1 AILDSP
7 SDLRKF
13 EGRAVLAGRTVV
25 RSRAPRDRD
34 RSSLERLNA
43 MLQVPVQDLRRVAAS
58 LERLR
63 GRAIGDCV
71 MRSDLKQLNVEL
83 DDGRIMVIGI
93 ELEETGRQHRL
104 TVDVVS
110 PIEEVT
116 RQLDVGLESQP
127 E

>member
-1 AILDSP
+1 
-7 SDLRKF
+7 
-13 EGRAVLAGRTVV
+13 
-25 RSRAPRDRD
+25 
-34 RSSLERLNA
+34 

-116 RQLDVGLESQP
+116 RQLDVGLESSP

>member
-1 AILDSP
+1 
-7 SDLRKF
+7 
-13 EGRAVLAGRTVV
+13 
-25 RSRAPRDRD
+25 
-34 RSSLERLNA
+34 

-83 DDGRIMVIGI
+83 DDGRIMIIGI

-110 PIEEVT
+110 PIEDVT
-116 RQLDVGLESQP
+116 RQLDVGLESPP